1 MVRTWPF
8 RQGNFRRKGNA
19 QKKETVRGTGGVC
32 RGAPKKRLTG
42 SGRKERR
49 LAGRDRWN
57 RRRKTTVLQL
67 MMGYFQPSRGEIRI
81 RGIPVRNMEPARVRS
96 AILPGGL
103 CSIIGKFVELSYD
116 RTKQAFRLLYN
127 RRNTCSAVSA
137 RFWRA
142 CSGFMASSR
151 VQMLLRIGK

>member
-1 MVRTWPF
+1 MEFDRVCFSYPF
-8 RQGNFRRKGNA
+8 CQSGGKAGGYAVEDISFRLEEG
-19 QKKETVRGTGGVC
+19 EWLGVIGG
-32 RGAPKKRLTG
+32 TG
-42 SGRKERR
+42 SG
-49 LAGRDRWN
+49 
-57 RRRKTTVLQL
+57 KTTVLQL

-81 RGIPVRNMEPARVRS
+81 RGIPVRNMELARVRS